1 MTAFMC
7 ETKPYKAKFLS
18 EAFPSVPIVFEDM
31 CELWKGKGRDWL
43 TKKILDVPKVSQ
55 PVYILYSF
63 NVNSDTFSFA
73 HLRHS
78 HFSWFRCASSVSRA
92 QK

>member
-1 MTAFMC
+1 MQLVTAFMC

-43 TKKILDVPKVSQ
+43 TKKIVDVPKVSQ
-55 PVYILYSF
+55 PVYILCSVQIS
-63 NVNSDTFSFA
+63 NLTFAFFLVQMCVFMILSPGP
-73 HLRHS
+73 
-78 HFSWFRCASSVSRA
+78 
-92 QK
+92 

>member
-1 MTAFMC
+1 MC

-18 EAFPSVPIVFEDM
+18 EAFPFVPIVFEDM

-43 TKKILDVPKVSQ
+43 TKEIVDVPKVSQ

-63 NVNSDTFSFA
+63 KFKSDKFS
-73 HLRHS
+73 LPT
-78 HFSWFRCASSVSRA
+78 
-92 QK
+92 